1 MTIQTSAKSA
11 QAVGKKRS
19 WATVIVGSSALWA
32 WGFLAYLSPIFITDA
47 LTSQLKLETAFF
59 TSQATVVVLA
69 GCLLFVG
76 RKHALSVGRLTLLA
90 CAVGLF
96 AASLLLPQ
104 ALITNNLILLLA
116 CGITSGIAATFL
128 GAAWGT
134 RYSLEPRDVSS
145 IVLLSFLVAYALY
158 LGITHLPNQHLAGF
172 IVAALPIIS
181 WLLWL
186 KDASARHGLSTEV
199 FPQPRLRGK
208 VLMPGEVTAGIWESR
223 ILPWRR
229 IGIIIVAA
237 FTGSSVASLIM
248 GTSYNGAETLFMAG
262 VVVCSFI
269 TIMAFVPFT
278 ASRETFTVSQLYR
291 ITISFTVVG
300 LVLITIIGEDGVAV
314 GGALIQGC
322 AIFLQALIYVIVT
335 RTTRSEGLSPLL
347 SFSVGQAVIAG
358 VLLAGNLLG
367 KLLFVLFGSSTLL
380 LSATCGAGVL
390 GLFFMLLALV
400 PKQAAT
406 SAKQSA
412 SASSTSTAPVQDTTP
427 SLHEAPQA
435 TNCLDAFVKTYGL
448 TSREAE
454 ILEYLVR
461 GRSLPYVANEL
472 FVTTG
477 TIKTHVRH
485 IYAKTNVN
493 SRQELLDAVEHF
505 ITPMQPFEEPLHIQS
520 DSE

>member
-11 QAVGKKRS
+11 QAAGKKRS

-32 WGFLAYLSPIFITDA
+32 WGFLTYLSPIFITDA

-69 GCLLFVG
+69 GFLLFVG

-145 IVLLSFLVAYALY
+145 IVLLSFLATYALY

-172 IVAALPIIS
+172 IVAALPIVS

-199 FPQPRLRGK
+199 FPQPRLHGK
-208 VLMPGEVTAGIWESR
+208 VLMPGEVTAGIWESH

-229 IGIIIVAA
+229 IGIIVVAA

-248 GTSYNGAETLFMAG
+248 GTSYNGAEILFMAG

-300 LVLITIIGEDGVAV
+300 LVLIMIIGEDGVAV

-412 SASSTSTAPVQDTTP
+412 SASSTSTPPVQDTTT

-435 TNCLDAFVKTYGL
+435 TNCLDTFIKTYGL

-485 IYAKTNVN
+485 IYAKINVN

-505 ITPMQPFEEPLHIQS
+505 ITPMQPFEEPLHIQN